1 MFLVNLSCV
10 NQKFKENLCFQ
21 IINIFFS
28 KNSSLQKIMNKFNQ
42 DKIYQASQHEEI
54 TSLIYKIT
62 DRQTKFAELHNQVE
76 ESIQKVINVSQKQF
90 EKVMKRKQKEFRQI
104 LQDHDE
110 RIKKITKEY
119 HTSQNNQ
126 ILYQNQK
133 KSEYIRIFESLYYEY
148 QQFIAFF
155 DHDQQAENSNYIM
168 MIYEILTESQVFH
181 EDQRL
186 NETLLN
192 EYLKQHKMNKILSL
206 HTSLKLIIPQLQKV
220 EENLKLSKIN
230 SKKGQ
235 YLNTLNE
242 RLKVFIEN
250 LKYGLSQLE
259 MFLSQI
265 QENNQVQKELDTRIH
280 SNLILINQL
289 LKNHQDRKMTE
300 YEDLSKT
307 NEQLIKI
314 INRLSDINYKLKLQQ
329 KQNYE
334 DVQQLM
340 ELYYLQNDKA
350 PSLQPLSRKST
361 IKIIKPISY
370 QRTRIFSETKKEVHF
385 DLSSRNSIKEINLE
399 SQILYQ
405 SPLIIQPQIVNQP
418 TITDVSLFTSGQSLN
433 KIKTQKYFD
442 KNWTSKHQTNVDKKT
457 AIPIKCQCPPQ
468 CSCQALLIIH
478 VHTCNKQLYINSIG
492 QLLCQQCLFTQNIQD
507 YSFYC
512 PHTRT
517 KNKFKSSKDFLE
529 AFWQHIKTL
538 TMNQQIV
545 DFWNHLQSSCQ
556 QMFQTNPFSTLEI
569 QNVMN
574 FIAFCPA
581 QCKCSH
587 QQSRQQYHLCQNQLY
602 ITSDGLVHCKKCN
615 FNGDPKQ
622 YICYCPDMKTFNIFR
637 SGEEF
642 VQSLDLILEI
652 GNQQQQQKLQN
663 QFIQQLRQKIPF
675 ILWE

>member
-1 MFLVNLSCV
+1 
-10 NQKFKENLCFQ
+10 
-21 IINIFFS
+21 
-28 KNSSLQKIMNKFNQ
+28 MNKFIQ
-42 DKIYQASQHEEI
+42 DKIYQSSQHEEI

-110 RIKKITKEY
+110 RIKEITQKY

-126 ILYQNQK
+126 IQYQNQK

-155 DHDQQAENSNYIM
+155 DHDQQAENSNYII

-206 HTSLKLIIPQLQKV
+206 HASLKLIIPQLQKV
-220 EENLKLSKIN
+220 EENLQLSKIN

-235 YLNTLNE
+235 YLNILNE
-242 RLKVFIEN
+242 RLKAFIEN
-250 LKYGLSQLE
+250 LKYGLNQLD

-300 YEDLSKT
+300 YEDLNKT
-307 NEQLIKI
+307 NENLIKI
-314 INRLSDINYKLKLQQ
+314 INRLLDINYKLKLQQ

-385 DLSSRNSIKEINLE
+385 DLSSRNSVKEMNLE

-418 TITDVSLFTSGQSLN
+418 TITDVSLFNSGQSLN
-433 KIKTQKYFD
+433 KIKTQKYCD
-442 KNWTSKHQTNVDKKT
+442 KHWTSKHQTNVDKKT

-478 VHTCNKQLYINSIG
+478 VHTCNKQLYVNSIG

-517 KNKFKSSKDFLE
+517 KNKFKCSKDFLE

-545 DFWNHLQSSCQ
+545 DFWNRLQISCQ
-556 QMFQTNPFSTLEI
+556 QMFQANPFSTLEI
-569 QNVMN
+569 QNSMN
-574 FIAFCPA
+574 FIAFCPN
-581 QCKCSH
+581 QCKCNH
-587 QQSRQQYHLCQNQLY
+587 KQSRQKYHLCESQLQ

-622 YICYCPDMKTFNIFR
+622 YICYCPDTKTFNIYR

-642 VQSLDLILEI
+642 VQSLDLILEV
-652 GNQQQQQKLQN
+652 GNQQQQQQLQN